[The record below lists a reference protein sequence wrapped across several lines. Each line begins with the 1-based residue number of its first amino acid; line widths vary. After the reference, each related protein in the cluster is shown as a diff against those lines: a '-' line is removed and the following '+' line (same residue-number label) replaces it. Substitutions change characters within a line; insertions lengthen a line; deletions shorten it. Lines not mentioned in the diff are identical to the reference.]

1 MVERVIKR
9 ARFWNQAAT
18 AQINP
23 RQRKA
28 LTRLLESFVGDMTSG
43 KYANLNKCSQDMASR
58 DLEELSRLG
67 LMSPNGKKGRSA
79 GYCIRLT

>member
-1 MVERVIKR
+1 MIAR
-9 ARFWNQAAT
+9 ARFWSRPEAA
-18 AQINP
+18 QVNP

-58 DLEELSRLG
+58 DLEELSRLD
-67 LMSPNGKKGRSA
+67 LMSSNGKKGRSA